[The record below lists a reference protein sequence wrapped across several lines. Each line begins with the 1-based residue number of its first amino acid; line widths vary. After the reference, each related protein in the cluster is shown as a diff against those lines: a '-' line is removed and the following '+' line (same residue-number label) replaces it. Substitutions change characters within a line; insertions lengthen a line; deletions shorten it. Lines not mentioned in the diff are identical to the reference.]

1 MTNAA
6 VEPEKLP
13 PIEVGPDARD
23 PVGGDPV
30 GGDPVGG
37 DPGEAMPP
45 RSTEESVPTPRR
57 RLPLAL
63 FLATILSTFLVGG
76 PIYCV
81 AVMTILTA
89 HELGHYLQ
97 ARRYGIPASLPYFIP
112 MPITPFGTMGAIIA
126 MRPHRAYTLALFD
139 LAITGPL
146 AGLALAL
153 PASVV
158 GLALSDFAPRPE
170 PGEALLF
177 GTPLIFDWLAS
188 LILGPAPEGQIL
200 MIHPLAFAGWVGIFI
215 TALNLLPIGQL
226 DGGHIL
232 FALMPERA
240 HAASMTLM
248 AAAIA
253 SVAAW
258 GLWHWSLMILILL
271 FFGLR
276 HPPMAYGGPPLDR
289 RRRILGW
296 ATLSFVI
303 IGFTPEPFIL

>member
-13 PIEVGPDARD
+13 ATIEVGAVGRDPVARD
-23 PVGGDPV
+23 PVARDP
-30 GGDPVGG
+30 D
-37 DPGEAMPP
+37 ELLPP
-45 RSTEESVPTPRR
+45 RSEEEETVPPPRR
-57 RLPLAL
+57 RLPAAL
-63 FLATILSTFLVGG
+63 FVATILSTFLVGG
-76 PIYCV
+76 PVYGV

-89 HELGHYLQ
+89 HELGHYFQ
-97 ARRYGIPASLPYFIP
+97 ALRYRIPASLPYFIP
-112 MPITPFGTMGAIIA
+112 MPLTPFGTMGAIIA
-126 MRPHRAYTLALFD
+126 MRPRRAHTLALFD

-158 GLALSDFAPRPE
+158 GLALSTFAPHPE

-177 GTPLIFDWLAS
+177 GTPLVFDWLAH

-200 MIHPLAFAGWVGIFI
+200 LIHPLAFAGWVGIFI

-232 FALMPERA
+232 FALVPQRA
-240 HAASMTLM
+240 HLVSVTLM
-248 AAAIA
+248 AAAVA
-253 SVAAW
+253 AVAAW
-258 GLWHWSLMILILL
+258 GLWHWSLMILILF

-303 IGFTPEPFIL
+303 IGFTPEPFIF